1 MKQSEQDSLGME
13 FLSLFAV
20 SSECRTMMKPQAQM
34 KNIHLHLLQNDGLL
48 AVYANRVKLKQVLI
62 DLLSN
67 AIKNAPTGGQVTIEW
82 KKNIPDRAR
91 VSIMD
96 TGMGVPAEEID
107 RLLQP
112 YGCLGQEDGPE
123 EGMGIGLTVAKKLVE
138 MMGGTIGVTSTEDAG
153 STFWIELLVAPSN
166 DP

>member
-1 MKQSEQDSLGME
+1 
-13 FLSLFAV
+13 
-20 SSECRTMMKPQAQM
+20 MMKPQAQM
-34 KNIHLHLLQNDGLL
+34 KNIHLHLLQNDELL
-48 AVYANRVKLKQVLI
+48 AVYANRAKLKQVLI

-91 VSIMD
+91 VSILD

-112 YGCLGQEDGPE
+112 YGHLRQEDDRE
-123 EGMGIGLTVAKKLVE
+123 EETGIGLTVAKKLVE
-138 MMGGTIGVTSTEDAG
+138 MMGGTIGVTSTEGAG
-153 STFWIELLVAPSN
+153 STFWIELLAA
-166 DP
+166 